1 MSENKWIYSIKV
13 YIDFLIKANSCFIQ
27 LLGSD
32 GKEKFNIREEK
43 YLEIFDYISKLIPIS
58 TDINTKSVK
67 VKLRDKK
74 ESGIFEL
81 YNDGLEFIEEDY
93 NKLIEKYKVVLF
105 DIKMIRN
112 KTEHSPHCIL
122 SLGGTSKLGYS
133 NIWYN
138 YKKNGIKIDEI
149 ENKNVESYKCDTEM
163 LKKILIDLNNIFSKV
178 QSKIVELYDKLD
190 FKDGRVYIKTCI
202 ETNFSYYNNL
212 YNSEKLYEISKIIS
226 NI

>member
-27 LLGSD
+27 LLGND
-32 GKEKFNIREEK
+32 GKERFNIREKK
-43 YLEIFDYISKLIPIS
+43 YLEMFDYISKLIPIS

-67 VKLRDKK
+67 VKPRDKK

-93 NKLIEKYKVVLF
+93 NRLIEKYKVVLF

-122 SLGGTSKLGYS
+122 SLGGISKLGYS
-133 NIWYN
+133 SIWYN

-149 ENKNVESYKCDTEM
+149 ENKNVESYNCDTEI
-163 LKKILIDLNNIFSKV
+163 LKKLLIDLNNIFSKI
-178 QSKIVELYDKLD
+178 QSMMVKLYDELE

-212 YNSEKLYEISKIIS
+212 YNSENLYEISKIIS